1 MKNKVR
7 RFGTGGDTSD
17 SPDFSRLT
25 FKEAFQ
31 AARGGPN
38 AKEPMNKTFT
48 WNGKKYST
56 GLDEGKKGPA
66 FIPGKIGS
74 MDAGIPKSKDKKAD
88 KVSDVKDPQGVYD
101 DAKRMKLEREDKP
114 LEGVH
119 PEMLLPIGRVIK
131 GVSAAAAL
139 SRGAPKE
146 TPKRTEGSLEN
157 TPRMDS
163 QQAAAQGAKRDPK
176 TAEEI
181 NFADE
186 GNPNFKRGGKVKKMA
201 SGGMSRSASSR
212 GDGCAQ
218 RGKTKGRMV

>member
-7 RFGTGGDTSD
+7 RFGTGGDT

-48 WNGKKYST
+48 WNGKKYNTNLAAST
-56 GLDEGKKGPA
+56 PKAESKKA
-66 FIPGKIGS
+66 E
-74 MDAGIPKSKDKKAD
+74 DKKAD

-101 DAKRMKLEREDKP
+101 DARRMKLEREDKP

-131 GVSAAAAL
+131 GLSAAAAL

-157 TPRMDS
+157 TARMDS
-163 QQAAAQGAKRDPK
+163 QQAAAQGSKRDPK
-176 TAEEI
+176 NMDEV
-181 NFADE
+181 NFADD

-201 SGGMSRSASSR
+201 SGGMARSASSR